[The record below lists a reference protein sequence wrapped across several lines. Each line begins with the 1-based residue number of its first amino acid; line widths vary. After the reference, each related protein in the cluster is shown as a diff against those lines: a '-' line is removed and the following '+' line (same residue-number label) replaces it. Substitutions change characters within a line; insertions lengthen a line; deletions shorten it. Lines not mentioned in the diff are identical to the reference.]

1 MGEGFKY
8 IIYLLLKGLFG
19 TYDGMMIR
27 AYELLCLKGIPTQM
41 WNDFRSI
48 SSIVFQPFATTI
60 LVICLMIEIAQTT
73 AKVDMLKWEHAIKL
87 GVKMVLAKVAI
98 DVAPTFL
105 EACYLQSISFINKI
119 PLDLFPDMGYKL
131 GEKSLAILLLTEPS
145 FTNDMSALFGVMGL
159 TIVLFIVIWL
169 CGLISTALAY
179 GRIFELLVYLV
190 IAPIPVAFLPLSG
203 GNEQY
208 SRITINFFKNFIA
221 VSLQGVMMF
230 MMFIIY
236 GAICNS
242 RISSLLVRTFLD
254 YNNGMS
260 AETSLEYFNEIL
272 TEMSLMSIVM
282 VFALAKCGSW
292 ARSIID
298 AH

>member
-1 MGEGFKY
+1 
-8 IIYLLLKGLFG
+8 
-19 TYDGMMIR
+19 
-27 AYELLCLKGIPTQM
+27 
-41 WNDFRSI
+41 
-48 SSIVFQPFATTI
+48 
-60 LVICLMIEIAQTT
+60 
-73 AKVDMLKWEHAIKL
+73 
-87 GVKMVLAKVAI
+87 
-98 DVAPTFL
+98 
-105 EACYLQSISFINKI
+105 
-119 PLDLFPDMGYKL
+119 MGYKL
-131 GEKSLAILLLTEPS
+131 GEKIYGILLLTKSS
-145 FTNDMSALFGVMGL
+145 FTDDMAALFGIMGL

-179 GRIFELLVYLV
+179 GRVFELLVYLV

-203 GNEQY
+203 GNEHY

-221 VSLQGVMMF
+221 VSLQGVLMF

-242 RISSLLVRTFLD
+242 RITALLTKVVNDSLGGL
-254 YNNGMS
+254 N
-260 AETSLEYFNEIL
+260 AETSLASFNEIL

-292 ARSIID
+292 ARSIVD